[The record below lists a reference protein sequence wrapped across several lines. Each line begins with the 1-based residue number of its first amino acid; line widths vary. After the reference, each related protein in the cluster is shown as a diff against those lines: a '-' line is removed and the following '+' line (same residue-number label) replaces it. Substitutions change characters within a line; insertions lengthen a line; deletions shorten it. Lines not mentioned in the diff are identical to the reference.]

1 MADPCDFVIFGGT
14 GDLAVRT
21 LLPAL
26 YLRDRDGQLTADT
39 RIIAVARGPRRAW
52 RTCGTPT
59 PRCPPPGS
67 SHRRNHP
74 TNVAEYL
81 KAPNVGCVGG
91 SWLTPTDAI
100 GRHDWAK
107 ISGLATVALELAN
120 PKMRKAES
128 Q

>member
-1 MADPCDFVIFGGT
+1 
-14 GDLAVRT
+14 
-21 LLPAL
+21 
-26 YLRDRDGQLTADT
+26 
-39 RIIAVARGPRRAW
+39 
-52 RTCGTPT
+52 
-59 PRCPPPGS
+59 
-67 SHRRNHP
+67 
-74 TNVAEYL
+74 VAEYL